1 MTRFG
6 ATRSVYGVAYPADPI
21 PELKSQL
28 SNVLV
33 DALDGWSQANAACLV
48 WTDQPS
54 ISKLRRGNLRRFSVE
69 QLIRFLSRLDRR
81 VELVIHHEARR
92 YRPRVIRRPPR

>member
-6 ATRSVYGVAYPADPI
+6 ATLSVYGVAYPADPI

-81 VELVIHHEARR
+81 VELVIHHEPRR
-92 YRPRVIRRPPR
+92 YGPRVIRRPPR